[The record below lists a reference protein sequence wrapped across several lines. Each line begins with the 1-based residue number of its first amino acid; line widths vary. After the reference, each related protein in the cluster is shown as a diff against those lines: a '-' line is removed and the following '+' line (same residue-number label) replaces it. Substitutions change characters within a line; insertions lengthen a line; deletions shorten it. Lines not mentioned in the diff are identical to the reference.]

1 MKAPISAGLPL
12 KSCGPASTN
21 NTSTQAFHKVSTYGA
36 IIEKTNSSNKKN
48 MQAKNPVNMLLM
60 TN

>member
-48 MQAKNPVNMLLM
+48 MQA
-60 TN
+60 